1 MKSSTV
7 VYADVAKI
15 KTYVLKINS
24 HYNTHALTYNSPR
37 NAWNLPSITGSI
49 PGGVAGIT
57 AIMQPVWSGKS
68 IKVEQLSGETAKRIS
83 GQKDTFSVTIAGKE
97 GFYFRSVVG
106 QKGSLTDKDL
116 TPTKLNL
123 NGKTLTKDTYEKA
136 IIDGL
141 KIQKHLPIVM
151 IKLAQELLDLSSAK
165 NPAIPI
171 TRSIAKLMQLITASD
186 LQKIG
191 KNFGEVVIANWC
203 LYNKP
208 NAISIFFP
216 DEENNPLADFVVNFT
231 LASKIPPLNV
241 SAKFEDGANASLNS
255 IIRKDSVPP
264 VGATPAQEKAF
275 NAVKAVAHDA
285 VIDGLLNAEEILK
298 TPEYKAIKAMCPGQV
313 PTLTSI
319 SAVVENALKNS
330 GILLSGDDTPY
341 ITSEHH
347 IRFKEQMKPFYSTI
361 KWGGFPDKDSLI
373 KIAVLGKG
381 KYYHP
386 VLYAFSVALAARF
399 NTNPEFS
406 SILNLAATSIKA
418 EQIYLNINNATLS
431 IKVKVFS
438 ESKFEF
444 AAGAMTYKAD
454 NVRMKVK
461 MLKA

>member
-1 MKSSTV
+1 
-7 VYADVAKI
+7 
-15 KTYVLKINS
+15 
-24 HYNTHALTYNSPR
+24 
-37 NAWNLPSITGSI
+37 
-49 PGGVAGIT
+49 
-57 AIMQPVWSGKS
+57 
-68 IKVEQLSGETAKRIS
+68 
-83 GQKDTFSVTIAGKE
+83 
-97 GFYFRSVVG
+97 
-106 QKGSLTDKDL
+106 
-116 TPTKLNL
+116 
-123 NGKTLTKDTYEKA
+123 
-136 IIDGL
+136 
-141 KIQKHLPIVM
+141 
-151 IKLAQELLDLSSAK
+151 
-165 NPAIPI
+165 
-171 TRSIAKLMQLITASD
+171 LITASD